1 MRFTRVIHEKPW
13 GSVQPP
19 PLQVRGLTLA
29 GPIVFLHTPRPR
41 GEGVGAT
48 PFAVWPLIELELR
61 GKKRAYRAL
70 RDAAIDT

>member
-1 MRFTRVIHEKPW
+1 MGG
-13 GSVQPP
+13 GSVRTPT

-41 GEGVGAT
+41 GEGVGTT
-48 PFAVWPLIELELR
+48 PLPLAVWSLTELELR
-61 GKKRAYRAL
+61 GKKRACRAL